1 MKEFQI
7 MRYLKKY
14 KTVIAVLSVVMG
26 ILFYLFAQFFFQ
38 TYTASTVIEFSNE
51 AAADGYAPDGTPIDT
66 NEIKSSNIVSAA
78 LDNLNISQ
86 TNMDSIRGNTNIEPI
101 VSEEEQLLLESKLE
115 LGEEYVLNPTKYLVT
130 LSADVLE
137 GKEYPRLVLNEI
149 LSEYATYYGE
159 THVNT
164 QGVANGISDIYS
176 KNYDY
181 IEMMEEIDNSLEST
195 LKYLNDKMNENSTF
209 RAYGTG
215 YTFSDLSEEFSL
227 IKNIKSA
234 QIASNILSNTITK
247 DRDVL
252 LKKYH
257 NRNNNLTINNETASD
272 EIEKIKG
279 VIESYVEM
287 MSNSDNTNITSD
299 YILDDVH
306 ENYLYDDEG
315 NLQGTDQTTEYDRLL
330 EGYVS
335 NRSTYENNLIDLAY
349 NEYVISVFEKAPA
362 ESPQEEQTKT
372 EESIRLL
379 VDEINRLYDILYKTN
394 NEYNEYLGAQ
404 NIKVLSS
411 VGVAERIPVEL
422 FTAFVIIIFGV
433 VGCVGAVLLGR
444 VEDIIE
450 YYAFTNKVDG
460 LPNRAKCDRYISAKS
475 RKALSSQFVCAVFQ
489 ITNLREENIRHGRA
503 VGDQILKTFADILV
517 DVFEPSESNFV
528 AYNGSGQ
535 HIVFLDKMS
544 KAQMDACLSQL
555 TATVSQRC
563 EEEKYTISFQSG
575 VAFSEEEKCYNI
587 RKLLSIAMTRVNNG
601 DSDLSYKE
609 AAATESET
617 EKTLDAPQK
626 TEKTEKIDLE
636 RAKEDYYEK
645 FKRLKNGR

>member
-14 KTVIAVLSVVMG
+14 KTVIAVLSVIVG
-26 ILFYLFAQFFFQ
+26 ILFYLVAQFFFQ
-38 TYTASTVIEFSNE
+38 TYTASTVIEFTNE
-51 AAADGYAPDGTPIDT
+51 AAADGYAPDGTVIDT

-78 LDNLNISQ
+78 LENLNISQ
-86 TNMDSIRGNTNIEPI
+86 TNMDSIRGKISIEPV

-130 LSADVLE
+130 LSADVMD
-137 GKEYPRLVLNEI
+137 GKEYPRLILNEI
-149 LSEYATYYGE
+149 LSEYTTYYGE
-159 THVNT
+159 THVNS
-164 QGVANGISDIYS
+164 QGGANGISDIYS

-257 NRNNNLTINNETASD
+257 NRNNNLTINNETSSN

-279 VIESYVEM
+279 VIESYVAM
-287 MSNSDNTNITSD
+287 MSDSDNTNITSD

-306 ENYLYDDEG
+306 ENYLYDEKG

-330 EGYVS
+330 EGYVE
-335 NRSTYENNLIDLAY
+335 NRNTYESNLIDQAY
-349 NEYVISVFEKAPA
+349 NQYVISVFEKAP
-362 ESPQEEQTKT
+362 EKSSQEELTKT
-372 EESIRLL
+372 EESIRSL
-379 VDEINRLYDILYKTN
+379 VDEINQLYDTLYKTN
-394 NEYNEYLGAQ
+394 NEYNEYLGSQ

-411 VGVAERIPVEL
+411 VGVAEKIPVVL
-422 FTAFVIIIFGV
+422 FTVFVIIIFGV

-444 VEDIIE
+444 LEDIIE

-475 RKALSSQFVCAVFQ
+475 RKVLSSRFACAVFQ
-489 ITNLREENIRHGRA
+489 ITNLREENLRYGRV

-517 DVFEPSESNFV
+517 DIFEPSESNFV

-535 HIVFLDKMS
+535 HIVFLDEMS
-544 KAQMDACLSQL
+544 KEHMDACMSQL
-555 TATVSQRC
+555 VATVTQRC
-563 EEEKYTISFQSG
+563 EGEKYTISFQSG
-575 VAFSEEEKCYNI
+575 VAFAEEEKCYNI
-587 RKLLSIAMTRVNNG
+587 RKLLSIAISRVKNENENMI
-601 DSDLSYKE
+601 YRE
-609 AAATESET
+609 VAATET
-617 EKTLDAPQK
+617 EKPKEEPQK
-626 TEKTEKIDLE
+626 AEKTEKSDLK
-636 RAKEDYYEK
+636 RAKIDYYEK
-645 FKRLKNGR
+645 FIKMRNAR

>member
-7 MRYLKKY
+7 TRYLKKY
-14 KTVIAVLSVVMG
+14 KTVIAILSIVVG
-26 ILFYLFAQFFFQ
+26 ILFYLCAQFFFQ
-38 TYTASTVIEFSNE
+38 TYTASTVIEYSND
-51 AAADGYAPDGTPIDT
+51 AAADGYAPDGTIIDT

-78 LDNLNISQ
+78 FDNLNISQ
-86 TNMDSIRGNTNIEPI
+86 TNMDEIRGNINVEPV

-130 LSADVLE
+130 LSVGVLE
-137 GKEYPRLVLNEI
+137 GKEFPRLVLNEI
-149 LSEYATYYGE
+149 LSEYTTYYGE
-159 THVNT
+159 NHVNS
-164 QGVANGISDIYS
+164 QGGANGVSDIYS

-181 IEMMEEIDNSLEST
+181 IEMIEEIDNSLENT
-195 LKYLNDKMNENSTF
+195 LKYLNDKINENSTF

-215 YTFSDLSEEFSL
+215 YTFSDLSEEFSIL
-227 IKNIKSA
+227 KNIKSA
-234 QIASNILSNTITK
+234 QIASNILSHTITK

-252 LKKYH
+252 LKKYS
-257 NRNNNLTINNETASD
+257 NRNNDLTINNETSSE

-279 VIESYVEM
+279 VIESYVNM

-306 ENYLYDDEG
+306 ENYYYDDDG

-335 NRSTYENNLIDLAY
+335 NRSAYENNLIDKAY
-349 NEYVISVFEKAPA
+349 NEYVISVFEKAP
-362 ESPQEEQTKT
+362 EKSSQEELTET

-379 VDEINRLYDILYKTN
+379 VEEINELYDILYKTN
-394 NEYNEYLGAQ
+394 KEYNEYLGTQ

-411 VGVAERIPVEL
+411 VGVSEKIPVVL

-444 VEDIIE
+444 IEDIIE

-475 RKALSSQFVCAVFQ
+475 RKTLPSQFVCAVFQ
-489 ITNLREENIRHGRA
+489 ITNLREENIRYGRE
-503 VGDQILKTFADILV
+503 VGDQMLKTFAEILS
-517 DVFEPSESNFV
+517 DVFEPSESNFI

-544 KAQMDACLSQL
+544 KTQMDACLSQL
-555 TATVSQRC
+555 VATVSQRC
-563 EEEKYTISFQSG
+563 EVEKYTISFKSG
-575 VAFSEEEKCYNI
+575 VAFAEEEKCYNI
-587 RKLLSIAMTRVNNG
+587 RKLLSIAIVRVNDENG
-601 DSDLSYKE
+601 NVSCKDETTTETNKNMSEKKE
-609 AAATESET
+609 R
-617 EKTLDAPQK
+617 
-626 TEKTEKIDLE
+626 TEKIDFGK
-636 RAKEDYYEK
+636 AKEDYYEK
-645 FKRLKNGR
+645 FKKMKNSR